1 MTAAKPLIDSLPGPT
16 LVLIVVVGLLYSAGI
31 VFCLWHSLKFQ
42 SVIWHLFVA
51 AAAGCHYAAIV
62 GCVARA
68 ST

>member
-1 MTAAKPLIDSLPGPT
+1 
-16 LVLIVVVGLLYSAGI
+16 LLYSAGI
-31 VFCLWHSLKFQ
+31 VFYLWHSLKFQ
-42 SVIWHLFVA
+42 NAIWHLFVA